1 MKVACLTISIL
12 LFAFSLSAQ
21 DFHTKNK
28 KAIQLFSQAKQL
40 DEIGNYYQS
49 ERLLLEAL
57 QKDKSFDEAILL
69 LHQVYIKRDLFSSS
83 ESVLVQSIGQLD
95 SEFRNRILLD
105 QAYFLTSEGKYDCST
120 EKLNQIEG
128 PIIGIASEFLDR
140 LMESNQYALNQI
152 ENALEIDFEE
162 LPRPINNFDLQY
174 FPSLTFKNELIYTSR
189 QKVKGGDENLY
200 TTSFNNGEWSGPNL
214 LNARINTKR
223 NEGTASISADGKTLV
238 FTSCNRP
245 DNIGSCDL
253 YISYKIGDW
262 SEPKLLPATVN
273 SEEWDSQPSLSS
285 NGSELY
291 FTSLREGVM
300 ASRIYGCLK
309 LLMEHGKNL

>member
-105 QAYFLTSEGKYDCST
+105 QAYFLTSEGKYDFST

-162 LPRPINNFDLQY
+162 LPRPVNNFDLQY
-174 FPSLTFKNELIYTSR
+174 FPSLT
-189 QKVKGGDENLY
+189 ENIA
-200 TTSFNNGEWSGPNL
+200 GEIKITCNL
-214 LNARINTKR
+214 
-223 NEGTASISADGKTLV
+223 
-238 FTSCNRP
+238 
-245 DNIGSCDL
+245 
-253 YISYKIGDW
+253 
-262 SEPKLLPATVN
+262 
-273 SEEWDSQPSLSS
+273 
-285 NGSELY
+285 
-291 FTSLREGVM
+291 
-300 ASRIYGCLK
+300 
-309 LLMEHGKNL
+309 

>member
-1 MKVACLTISIL
+1 
-12 LFAFSLSAQ
+12 
-21 DFHTKNK
+21 
-28 KAIQLFSQAKQL
+28 
-40 DEIGNYYQS
+40 
-49 ERLLLEAL
+49 
-57 QKDKSFDEAILL
+57 
-69 LHQVYIKRDLFSSS
+69 
-83 ESVLVQSIGQLD
+83 
-95 SEFRNRILLD
+95 
-105 QAYFLTSEGKYDCST
+105 
-120 EKLNQIEG
+120 
-128 PIIGIASEFLDR
+128 
-140 LMESNQYALNQI
+140 MESNQYALNQI

-253 YISYKIGDW
+253 YISYK
-262 SEPKLLPATVN
+262 N
-273 SEEWDSQPSLSS
+273 
-285 NGSELY
+285 
-291 FTSLREGVM
+291 
-300 ASRIYGCLK
+300 
-309 LLMEHGKNL
+309 